1 MFFAHDSTPS
11 YGICARSHP
20 IHPSV
25 FQLCDSVYMVIQS
38 ILLVFVMYFNPVLPK
53 PFIVAIIELRISF
66 IDILNIEKN
75 FFSHSTNISRV
86 YIPVLL
92 PDFN

>member
-1 MFFAHDSTPS
+1 
-11 YGICARSHP
+11 
-20 IHPSV
+20 
-25 FQLCDSVYMVIQS
+25 MVIQS